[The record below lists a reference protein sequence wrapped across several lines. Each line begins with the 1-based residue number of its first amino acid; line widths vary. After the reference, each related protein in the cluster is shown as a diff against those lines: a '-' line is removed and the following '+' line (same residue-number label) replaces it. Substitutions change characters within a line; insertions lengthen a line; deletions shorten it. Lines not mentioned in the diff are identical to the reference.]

1 MEELAFIL
9 TLIVVMVIFFLVA
22 GSITSSAG
30 SAGLIFGILLAT
42 AAYLGVYYLRN
53 GKLI

>member
-1 MEELAFIL
+1 MEEWAFVV
-9 TLIVVMVIFFLVA
+9 TLVVVVATFLFFGGFA
-22 GSITSSAG
+22 SAAG
-30 SAGLIFGILLAT
+30 SAGVIFGIMLAS